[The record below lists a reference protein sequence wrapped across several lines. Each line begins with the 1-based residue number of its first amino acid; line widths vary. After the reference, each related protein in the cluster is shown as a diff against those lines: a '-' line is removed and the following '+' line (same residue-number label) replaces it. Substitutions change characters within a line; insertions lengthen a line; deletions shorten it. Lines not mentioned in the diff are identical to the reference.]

1 MGSILD
7 MDSTVHPCPCRGQ
20 RGQETGSV
28 ILTSVSKWRKS
39 EGTGPGIRWYFASIA
54 AGKQGQ
60 TCQCVSNAGLTELDL
75 LSLCT
80 TTLKKIHHVGKQNTP
95 LLQTS
100 LRNSA
105 HPVHVT
111 WQQPWL
117 QFMFC
122 LFSRLRGGF
131 SFSIQQHYFFQIYS
145 NNGLVTCLCLAK
157 VHWCSSSISTKI
169 WSSGAACTP
178 STWDFAI
185 LQTVGLWC
193 YVIKIGSKT
202 CYFSFVQCCF
212 FFLVSLGV
220 CDCFHGFSFDCFLGI
235 FINLDFSSS
244 QDDADW
250 EILFCKL
257 SKWEPSRHSGH
268 SLCSVQRFLQIYA
281 HHLQPA
287 SLHGQVRH
295 CNFNLVLF
303 IYLIVLNAHKSRNGV
318 CVCVPVC
325 FTPKHL

>member
-7 MDSTVHPCPCRGQ
+7 TDSTVHPCPCRGQ

-105 HPVHVT
+105 RPVHVT

-131 SFSIQQHYFFQIYS
+131 SFSIQQHYIFS
-145 NNGLVTCLCLAK
+145 NIFKQWPRHLPLLGQGPLVFLKYFHQDLIK
-157 VHWCSSSISTKI
+157 WCSMHTLNLGLCYSTNG
-169 WSSGAACTP
+169 GALMLCDKD
-178 STWDFAI
+178 WFQNM
-185 LQTVGLWC
+185 LL
-193 YVIKIGSKT
+193 
-202 CYFSFVQCCF
+202 FFCCPMF

-235 FINLDFSSS
+235 FINFVFFLVSG
-244 QDDADW
+244 W
-250 EILFCKL
+250 CWLRNPILQAIKMRTFKTF
-257 SKWEPSRHSGH
+257 W
-268 SLCSVQRFLQIYA
+268 
-281 HHLQPA
+281 
-287 SLHGQVRH
+287 
-295 CNFNLVLF
+295 
-303 IYLIVLNAHKSRNGV
+303 
-318 CVCVPVC
+318 
-325 FTPKHL
+325 T